1 LKYSAEKKTPR
12 SSSTGVFGFR
22 EAERVCWAVSAKVEL
37 KFLSI
42 FGEYCVGIYDYHL
55 RKYVIAWL
63 MIS

>member
-1 LKYSAEKKTPR
+1 
-12 SSSTGVFGFR
+12 VFGFR